1 MSENNIAPGKLY
13 LIPTVIAPDRHEQTL
28 PAAVKATVNTLKY
41 FLVENV
47 RTARRFL
54 SAWGVEQPIS
64 SLHFEV
70 LDKRTSE
77 DELKRLFA
85 PIRQGENLGVM
96 SEAGCPGVAD
106 PGALAVAYA
115 HRHNI
120 EVVPLVGPSS
130 FLLALMGSGFSGQ
143 SFAFHGY
150 LPIDKGQRIKAIK
163 RLEKQSQEWKQTQI
177 FMETPYRNN
186 QLLDALLKNCH
197 PTTQLC
203 IARNLTGT
211 DEMLK
216 TRTVREW
223 KTKKPDLHK
232 VPVVFLLSAI

>member
-1 MSENNIAPGKLY
+1 MSENNAPGKLY
-13 LIPTVIAPDRHEQTL
+13 LIPTVIAPDTHEQAL

-54 SAWGVEQPIS
+54 SAWGVEQSIS

-70 LDKRTSE
+70 LDKRTDE
-77 DELKRLFA
+77 GELKRLFA
-85 PIRQGENLGVM
+85 PIWRGEDIGVM

-115 HRHNI
+115 HRHNV

-143 SFAFHGY
+143 SFTFHGY
-150 LPIDKGQRIKAIK
+150 LPIDKGQRVKAIRK
-163 RLEKQSQEWKQTQI
+163 LEKQSQEWKQTQI

-186 QLLDALLKNCH
+186 QLLDALLKSCH
-197 PTTQLC
+197 PDTQLC
-203 IARNLTGT
+203 IARNLTGA
-211 DEMLK
+211 DELLK
-216 TRTVREW
+216 TKTIKMW
-223 KTKKPDLHK
+223 KPQKPDLHK
-232 VPVVFLLSAI
+232 VPVVFLLSAF

>member
-1 MSENNIAPGKLY
+1 MSENNVPGKLY
-13 LIPTVIAPDRHEQTL
+13 LIPTVIAPDTHEQTL

-41 FLVENV
+41 FLAENV

-54 SAWGVEQPIS
+54 SAWEVKLPIN

-70 LDKRTSE
+70 LDKRTTE

-85 PIRQGENLGVM
+85 PIWQGEDIGVM

-106 PGALAVAYA
+106 PGAIAVSYA
-115 HRHNI
+115 HRHHV

-150 LPIDKGQRIKAIK
+150 LPIDKGERIKAIK
-163 RLEKQSQEWKQTQI
+163 RLEKQSQEWQQTQI

-186 QLLDALLKNCH
+186 QLFEALLKSCH
-197 PTTQLC
+197 PKTQLC

-211 DEMLK
+211 DEMLQTK
-216 TRTVREW
+216 TIKAW
-223 KTKKPDLHK
+223 KSQKPDLHK
-232 VPVVFLLSAI
+232 TPVVFLLSA